1 MFLWTVTNLS
11 TIFKNQ
17 ISTIF
22 LGVANA
28 RIGLDKSDEIYLSM
42 MFVLLLN
49 VFNTITNFPF
59 SIYST
64 FVLVNTRTNLE
75 VVSRMLNLNVKQINA
90 ISLIQV

>member
-1 MFLWTVTNLS
+1 M
-11 TIFKNQ
+11 
-17 ISTIF
+17 STIF
-22 LGVANA
+22 LGVANE

-64 FVLVNTRTNLE
+64 FVLVSTRTNLE
-75 VVSRMLNLNVKQINA
+75 GVSQMSNLNLKQIIA
-90 ISLIQV
+90 YSVIRVYRCWDKVIKVLRL